1 MWLAPI
7 LPGIV
12 IISFFLSFF
21 ILFHFM
27 SFHFISSHLIPSHL
41 ISLHLVL
48 FNLILS
54 HFISS
59 HFISFHF
66 ISSHLISCHLILFY
80 WEPWKTRPCF
90 QDNQSFTWY
99 LNFTRYFH
107 NTHVNLTVS
116 KCYFICPF
124 QINLIYVVFD
134 EPVTVSMVKVWNYS
148 KTPIRGV
155 QQFGVRQRQKRER
168 SLT

>member
-12 IISFFLSFF
+12 IIYFFLSFF

-66 ISSHLISCHLILFY
+66 ISSHLILFY